1 MLIWPLWYCGHF
13 ILAKS
18 KVQSVI
24 FFLFVKEP
32 LPYGLAIN
40 TDNFFCGQ
48 WMTELKESR
57 VAGAQPR
64 PESGTLNP
72 LMAAP
77 FGWIMIAYR
86 RLACKQT
93 PTRKV

>member
-57 VAGAQPR
+57 VAGAL
-64 PESGTLNP
+64 ET
-72 LMAAP
+72 
-77 FGWIMIAYR
+77 
-86 RLACKQT
+86 K
-93 PTRKV
+93 TRIWHFKSLDGCTFWMDYDSV